1 MRTFVFVCIAFRI
14 SSPHP
19 HSRSD
24 PTTSLALSS
33 RNAYLTPHEH
43 ETVAPVL
50 YTALQTAASAWES
63 NSTKAECIS
72 RAEAVIKEKK
82 REVGDSVDLRLDYI
96 EMNDP
101 ESFEV
106 VGEELS
112 QELWEKETEAR
123 PIIVSGAMWV
133 GKTRLIDNLVLG
145 ARERLGIVA

>member
-33 RNAYLTPHEH
+33 RNAHLTPHER